1 MDQYNEGFD
10 VVSKDSHGQSR
21 YIEVKGIDGPWGE
34 LGVGVSSPQFRYA
47 QQQGKQF
54 WLYVVENARS
64 GSPTLYCINDPA
76 TQITQY
82 RFDAGWKELA
92 TDVGTP
98 NRPTFEPAAGMRVS
112 FIDATGTTLTGT
124 VLNVER
130 KGMIVR
136 LQILTDSGTEIKK
149 FLDSSMRFSEPEG
162 EAANATDAAGAH

>member
-1 MDQYNEGFD
+1 
-10 VVSKDSHGQSR
+10 
-21 YIEVKGIDGPWGE
+21 